1 MYTNSHLAEMIFRQ
15 ADKYGQRTEL
25 SYRKDK
31 SGKWVNVS
39 WNTFAEKVR
48 LTSQAMIEYG
58 IRIQENI
65 GIYAQNMPQCFYTTF
80 GAFGIRAVEVSMYA
94 TSSPEQIAYIIKDA
108 NIRLLFVGEQLQYNN
123 AYKVLKENGDILKQL
138 IIFDN
143 NVVRQPE
150 DKTSV
155 YFDEFTRLGDNAHAE
170 TSAKILRN
178 EAQYDDTAMILYTSG
193 TTGEPKG
200 VIITHANLA
209 EVLRIHDMR
218 LPLLNDKDVSMCFL
232 PLTHIFEK
240 AWSCVC
246 ISQGINIAINHDPKK
261 IQQILPE
268 IRPTLMCNV
277 PRFWEK
283 VYAGVQDKITNSS
296 SFLQKIFRHA
306 IKTGHSYVLD
316 YRNKGIKAPKGLAL
330 KFYFYD
336 KTVFTLLK
344 KVVGLNRGRLFPVA
358 GAPLADH
365 MAEFLLS
372 VNMPIL
378 YGYGLTETSATVC
391 CYPLQG
397 HIISSIGKVMPD
409 IDVRIDNET
418 NEILVRGKTITP
430 GYYRKPEET
439 AKVFTEDGFFRTG
452 DAGRLEG
459 DTLYFLE
466 RIKDLFKTSNGKY
479 IAPQA
484 IELSMSGNAYIEQC
498 VVIADTYKFVS
509 ALIIPNFESL
519 ENYAHK
525 KGLRFENREDLVT
538 KEEVIRFYHSV
549 IEDCQK
555 GFASYEKIKRFTLLT
570 EPFSMA
576 KGELTDTLK
585 LRRPVIARNYAAQIA
600 QMYEEVK

>member
-1 MYTNSHLAEMIFRQ
+1 MSYTNCHLAELIYRQ
-15 ADKYGQRTEL
+15 AEKYGQRTEL
-25 SYRKDK
+25 TYRDDK
-31 SGKWVNVS
+31 SGKWIDIS
-39 WNTFAEKVR
+39 WDTFAEKVR

-58 IRIQENI
+58 INIQENI
-65 GIYAQNMPQCFYTTF
+65 GIYAQNMPQCFYTNF

-94 TSSPEQIAYIIKDA
+94 TSSPEQINYIIKDA

-123 AYKVLKENGDILKQL
+123 AYKVLKESDEILKQL

-143 NVVRQPE
+143 NVVRHPE

-155 YFDEFTRLGDNAHAE
+155 YFDEFIRLGDNAHAE
-170 TSAKILRN
+170 TSVKIRRN
-178 EAQYDDTAMILYTSG
+178 EALREEIAMILYTSG

-200 VIITHANLA
+200 VIITHANML
-209 EVLRIHDMR
+209 EVMRIHDIR
-218 LPLLNDKDVSMCFL
+218 LLMLNDKDVSMCFL

-246 ISQGINIAINHDPKK
+246 ICQGITIAINQDPKR

-296 SFLQKIFRHA
+296 PLLQKIFRHA
-306 IKTGHSYVLD
+306 IKTGHRYILE
-316 YRNKGIKAPKGLAL
+316 YKNKDIKIPTGLAI
-330 KFYFYD
+330 KFHFYD
-336 KTVFTLLK
+336 KTVFSLLK
-344 KVVGLNRGRLFPVA
+344 RVVGLNRGRLFPIA

-372 VNMPIL
+372 VNMPII

-391 CYPLQG
+391 CYPTENYVIG
-397 HIISSIGKVMPD
+397 SIGKIMPD
-409 IDVRIDNET
+409 IDVRIDSSN
-418 NEILVRGKTITP
+418 NEILVKGKTITP

-439 AKVFTEDGFFRTG
+439 AKVFTEDGFLRTG
-452 DAGRLEG
+452 DAGKLEG

-509 ALIIPNFESL
+509 ALIVPNFEAIG
-519 ENYAHK
+519 NYARK
-525 KGLRFENREDLVT
+525 KGINFDTYQELIE
-538 KEEVIRFYHSV
+538 KEEIHRFYHST

-555 GFASYEKIKRFTLLT
+555 GFASYEKIKRFALLA
-570 EPFSMA
+570 EPLSMA

-585 LRRPVIARNYAAQIA
+585 LRRPVIAHNYAKQIA
-600 QMYEEVK
+600 EMYKEQ